1 MYSRTDFNQMT
12 VKRIQFF
19 LTVFVFF
26 ALSAHSREVKIG
38 LWSDI
43 QPQSIRYH
51 NEKHEVWI
59 FEGTHNAL
67 LKKTFP
73 KDVPFSVKL
82 SGKKIELYQGS
93 EIVEI
98 FDTLYIY
105 PNTIHADFTI
115 KNPSRTGNYKG
126 KLICYAHANNYL
138 TLVNETDI
146 EWYLCGVVESEIGR
160 IKETE
165 ALKAQTLCAR
175 TYVIRGYK
183 RHLQEGFHLCDQQ
196 HCQAYKSV
204 STYKPVIDAVFATKG
219 EVIMYQGKLIDA
231 LFSACCGGVTADAQ
245 EVWNKDI
252 PYLKPVL
259 DGKYCQHSKNFKWTV
274 RMPASEWRK
283 IMPTP
288 DSLPGILYYIPD
300 QSGRPHKILFRNS
313 ENSVNDN
320 TVRSQLR
327 LRSAK
332 IKCTV
337 QGSSVLIEGYG
348 FGHGVGLCQEGAIGM
363 AMQGFTYQNI
373 IKYYYKDVILG
384 YDTELDNI
392 E

>member
-1 MYSRTDFNQMT
+1 MIFH
-12 VKRIQFF
+12 RIYFTASFF
-19 LTVFVFF
+19 TVFVLF
-26 ALSAHSREVKIG
+26 AFHTYSREVKIG

-43 QPQSIRYH
+43 QPQSVRYH
-51 NEKHEVWI
+51 NEKHEIWL
-59 FEGTHNAL
+59 FEGTQNAQ
-67 LKKTFP
+67 LKKTLS
-73 KDVPFSVKL
+73 KDVPFSIKL
-82 SGKKIELYQGS
+82 SGKKIEVYHGS
-93 EIVEI
+93 DITET

-105 PNTIHADFTI
+105 PNTIHADFTL

-126 KLICYAHANNYL
+126 KLICYAHPGGYL
-138 TLVNETDI
+138 TLVNEVDI

-160 IKETE
+160 IKEIE

-204 STYKPVIDAVFATKG
+204 STYKPITDAVFATRG

-259 DGKYCQHSKNFKWTV
+259 DGKYCKRSKNFKWSICL
-274 RMPASEWRK
+274 PYSEWRK
-283 IMPTP
+283 LIPSA
-288 DSLPGILYYIPD
+288 DSLPSVLYYIPD
-300 QSGRPHKILFRNS
+300 QSGRPHKILCRNTD
-313 ENSVNDN
+313 NPINDN
-320 TVRSQLR
+320 VVRTQLR

-332 IKCTV
+332 IKYTV
-337 QGSSVLIEGYG
+337 QGGSVLIEGYG
-348 FGHGVGLCQEGAIGM
+348 FGHGVGLCQEGAMGM
-363 AMQGFTYQNI
+363 AVQGFTYQNI
-373 IKYYYKDVILG
+373 VKYYYKDVTLG
-384 YDTELDNI
+384 YDTEI
-392 E
+392 ENME

>member
-1 MYSRTDFNQMT
+1 MKIKQIY
-12 VKRIQFF
+12 
-19 LTVFVFF
+19 FVVVYFILF
-26 ALSAHSREVKIG
+26 ILFSLHAHGREVKIG

-43 QPQSIRYH
+43 EPKSVRYH
-51 NEKHEVWI
+51 SEKHEVWL
-59 FEGTHNAL
+59 FEGTQNAQ
-67 LKKTFP
+67 LKKTLH
-73 KDVPFSVKL
+73 KDTPFSIKL

-93 EIVEI
+93 DVLET

-105 PNTIHADFTI
+105 PNAIHADFTL
-115 KNPSRTGNYKG
+115 KNPYRTGNYKG
-126 KLICYAHANNYL
+126 KLICYAHTNGYL
-138 TLVNETDI
+138 TLVNEIDI

-160 IKETE
+160 IKQTE

-259 DGKYCQHSKNFKWTV
+259 DGKYCQGSKNFKWSICL
-274 RMPASEWRK
+274 PYSEWRK
-283 IMPTP
+283 LIPAE
-288 DSLPGILYYIPD
+288 DSIPSILYYIPD
-300 QSGRPHKILFRNS
+300 QSGRPHKILYRNTES
-313 ENSVNDN
+313 IMNDN
-320 TVRSQLR
+320 TVRTQLR

-332 IKCTV
+332 IKYTI
-337 QGSSVLIEGYG
+337 QNGSVWIEGYG

-363 AMQGFTYQNI
+363 AKQGFTYQNI
-373 IKYYYKDVILG
+373 VKYYYKDVILG
-384 YDTELDNI
+384 YDTEMDTV